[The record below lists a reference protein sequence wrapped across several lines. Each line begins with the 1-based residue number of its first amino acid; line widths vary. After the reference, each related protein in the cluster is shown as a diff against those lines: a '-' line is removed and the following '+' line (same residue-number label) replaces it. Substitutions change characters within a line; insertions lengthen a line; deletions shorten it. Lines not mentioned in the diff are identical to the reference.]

1 MRQGRCTEPAGRAL
15 VALRRARCGCRIAV
29 AAIATIVAATASTVA
44 AAPAGAFAS
53 EQVSS
58 ARGENA
64 LGASG
69 SPSLSGDGRFV
80 AFHSTAPNLVP
91 GDGNESTDVF
101 VRDRLLGTIE
111 RVSITS
117 DGMEANGPSHFALI
131 TPDGRFVAFR
141 SEATNLVP
149 GDTNGLVDAFVHDR
163 ATGTTERVSVASDGT
178 QVDAVVETVHIS
190 ADGRLVFVSTRA
202 TTLVKPDRNG
212 YMEIFLHDRATGVT
226 TRVELGGFGR
236 PNGSSHASSISDDGR
251 YVAFRSYAT
260 NLVAG
265 DTNKVSDAFVRDRA
279 LGRTIRLSVSSAGKQ
294 GYQPT
299 FRPFLSASGEVAVFR
314 SDSAS
319 LVPGDTNGVRD
330 VFVRDIARGLTTR
343 VSLASDGTQANGR
356 ALRPAL
362 SADGRF
368 VVFASQASNLVPLDD
383 NGTCDVFVHDRFA
396 RTTKRVSTAPFRH
409 EPDGCSR
416 APRISVGGHVIAFSS
431 DASNLVPDDTN
442 GERDVFVRER

>member
-1 MRQGRCTEPAGRAL
+1 M
-15 VALRRARCGCRIAV
+15 
-29 AAIATIVAATASTVA
+29 
-44 AAPAGAFAS
+44 
-53 EQVSS
+53 
-58 ARGENA
+58 
-64 LGASG
+64 
-69 SPSLSGDGRFV
+69 
-80 AFHSTAPNLVP
+80 
-91 GDGNESTDVF
+91 
-101 VRDRLLGTIE
+101 
-111 RVSITS
+111 
-117 DGMEANGPSHFALI
+117 

-141 SEATNLVP
+141 SEATNLVL

-163 ATGTTERVSVASDGT
+163 ASGTTERVSVASDGT

-190 ADGRLVFVSTRA
+190 ADGQLVFFSTRA

-212 YMEIFLHDRATGVT
+212 YMEVFLHDRDTGVT
-226 TRVELGGFGR
+226 TRIELGDFGR

-265 DTNKVSDAFVRDRA
+265 DTNKVSDAFVRDRT
-279 LGRTIRLSVSSAGKQ
+279 LDRTIRLSVSSDGKQ

-314 SDSAS
+314 SDAAS

-330 VFVRDIARGLTTR
+330 VFVRDIATGVTTR

-362 SADGRF
+362 SPDGRF
-368 VVFASQASNLVPLDD
+368 VVFASQASNLVSFDD
-383 NGTCDVFVHDRFA
+383 NGTCDVFVRDRFA
-396 RTTKRVSTAPFRH
+396 RTTKRVSTAPFRR
-409 EPDGCSR
+409 EPDGSSR
-416 APRISVGGHVIAFSS
+416 APRISVGGLVIAFSS